1 MWEGSGTLLSEMWE
15 GRGTLLSGDVGGE
28 WHTVKWDVG
37 GEGHTVEWDMGG
49 EGHTVEWDVGGEGHT
64 VEWNVGGEG
73 TLLSGMWEGG
83 GAIKGSA
90 YHVGLTDKTSKD
102 DSNISWQIK
111 CGHHRYPLREH
122 LSGRHVM
129 NVSCGEG
136 LGRRVGL
143 LFNSGELQFFFNPTF
158 VQHLHIGR

>member
-1 MWEGSGTLLSEMWE
+1 MW
-15 GRGTLLSGDVGGE
+15 
-28 WHTVKWDVG
+28 
-37 GEGHTVEWDMGG
+37 EGHTVEWDVGG

-64 VEWNVGGEG
+64 VEWDVGGG
-73 TLLSGMWEGG
+73 WATR
-83 GAIKGSA
+83 GSA

-111 CGHHRYPLREH
+111 CGHHWYPLHGH
-122 LSGRHVM
+122 LSGRYVM
-129 NVSCGEG
+129 DVSCGEG